1 MLYYFLE
8 DSPVKG
14 TLSIKVKSS
23 FPVEIQDPDY
33 EYDFLLCLS
42 I

>member
-14 TLSIKVKSS
+14 TLSIKATSS
-23 FPVEIQDPDY
+23 FPVETDY
-33 EYDFLLCLS
+33 EYEFLLCLS